1 MLEIKFKAEYFKV
14 QFNSSIRDQVQSLN
28 ILKVQFHS
36 SMLEIKFIAEYFKVQ
51 SSMLEIKLIS
61 ECLKLDQQLNVRD
74 QIKS

>member
-51 SSMLEIKLIS
+51 STTQ
-61 ECLKLDQQLNVRD
+61 C
-74 QIKS
+74 